1 MLTLSQAHLSLLD
14 ACPREFQY
22 RILDR
27 LSGPIEPEV
36 QARLAWGAMVHRL
49 IEQQS
54 LGLDLGPL
62 LALHPEFRS
71 PLERL
76 GRSIGSGV
84 GVSLGTGFPASPAD
98 PDNPER
104 YYSEHPRQL
113 QLGGFA
119 LMAVYDGLLL
129 TAERAEIV
137 DWKSYAKPR
146 RSAALIDHWQTRLY
160 LYLLVET
167 SDYRP
172 DQVAMTYWFVGES
185 PGELAHGS
193 GDGDSSGDLAAD
205 PATCLRVAYDDRQ
218 HQQTQGELQERLAR
232 LARWLADYG
241 ASPEDGAEDR
251 PDDGASIADR
261 PIRGFDQVADR
272 SRCGTCAFVARCGRD
287 AVPELDWQSLPEL
300 DPFDRG

>member
-27 LSGPIEPEV
+27 LSGPIEPEA

-62 LALHPEFRS
+62 LALNPEFRS

-76 GRSIGSGV
+76 GRSIGSGLDT
-84 GVSLGTGFPASPAD
+84 SLGDGFPVVLSAAD
-98 PDNPER
+98 R

-129 TAERAEIV
+129 TAEQAEIV
-137 DWKSYAKPR
+137 DWKSYAQPR
-146 RSAALIDHWQTRLY
+146 RSAALVDHWQTRLY

-172 DQVAMTYWFVGES
+172 DQVAMTYWFVGDA
-185 PGELAHGS
+185 PGARES
-193 GDGDSSGDLAAD
+193 GDGDSGDLAAD
-205 PATCLRVAYDDRQ
+205 PATCLRVVYDDRQ
-218 HQQTQGELQERLAR
+218 HQQTHKDLRERLAR

-241 ASPEDGAEDR
+241 VGLDDR
-251 PDDGASIADR
+251 ADNRADDRANNEIADR

-272 SRCGTCAFVARCGRD
+272 SRCGTCDFVARCGRD
-287 AVPELDWQSLPEL
+287 GVPELDWERLPEL
-300 DPFDRG
+300 NPFEGG

>member
-27 LSGPIEPEV
+27 LSGPIEAEV
-36 QARLAWGAMVHRL
+36 QARLAWGSMVHRL

-62 LALHPEFRS
+62 LALNPEFRS

-76 GRSIGSGV
+76 GRSIGV
-84 GVSLGTGFPASPAD
+84 GFPKSPTD
-98 PDNPER
+98 PDDPDR

-129 TAERAEIV
+129 RAEQAEIF

-172 DQVAMTYWFVGES
+172 DQVAMTYWFIGES
-185 PGELAHGS
+185 TGELDLES
-193 GDGDSSGDLAAD
+193 EDSPSSD
-205 PATCLRVAYDDRQ
+205 PAATCLRIAYDDRQ
-218 HQQTQGELQERLAR
+218 HQQTQGDLLERLAR
-232 LARWLADYG
+232 LTRWLADYG
-241 ASPEDGAEDR
+241 ASP
-251 PDDGASIADR
+251 DDGANDRAEDGVADR
-261 PIRGFDQVADR
+261 PIQGFEQVADR

-300 DPFDRG
+300 DPFDDEGEALG

>member
-1 MLTLSQAHLSLLD
+1 MMLTLSQAHLSLID

-27 LSGPIEPEV
+27 LSGPIDPEV

-62 LALHPEFRS
+62 LALNPEFRS
-71 PLERL
+71 PLARL
-76 GRSIGSGV
+76 GRSIGA
-84 GVSLGTGFPASPAD
+84 GFPTSPTD
-98 PDNPER
+98 PDDPDR

-146 RSAALIDHWQTRLY
+146 RSAALINHWQTRLY

-185 PGELAHGS
+185 PGELAHES

-205 PATCLRVAYDDRQ
+205 PAACLRVAYDDRQ
-218 HQQTQGELQERLAR
+218 HQQTQGDLLERLAR
-232 LARWLADYG
+232 LSRWLADYG
-241 ASPEDGAEDR
+241 ASL
-251 PDDGASIADR
+251 DDGADDGANNRIADR

-272 SRCGTCAFVARCGRD
+272 SRCGSCAFVARCGRD

-300 DPFDRG
+300 NPFDRG

>member
-14 ACPREFQY
+14 GCPREFQY

-36 QARLAWGAMVHRL
+36 QSRLAWGAMVHRL

-62 LALHPEFRS
+62 LQLHPEFRS

-76 GRSIGSGV
+76 GRSIGPSGA
-84 GVSLGTGFPASPAD
+84 GFPVASSSAD
-98 PDNPER
+98 R

-129 TAERAEIV
+129 TAERAEIF
-137 DWKSYAKPR
+137 DWKSYAQPR

-185 PGELAHGS
+185 PGELARES
-193 GDGDSSGDLAAD
+193 PD
-205 PATCLRVAYDDRQ
+205 PVLNPVLNPVLDPAATCLRVTYDDRQ
-218 HQQTQGELQERLAR
+218 HQQTQRDLLERLAR

-241 ASPEDGAEDR
+241 VAQDNG
-251 PDDGASIADR
+251 GSITDQ
-261 PIRGFDQVADR
+261 PIQIRGFEQVADR

-287 AVPELDWQSLPEL
+287 AVPELDWQSLPEVN
-300 DPFDRG
+300 PFDRG